1 MSTLLDGVGRLL
13 KVVFGMLAILVLL
26 VAIAGGAIYYH
37 FARDLP
43 KIGRL
48 SEYQPPVVSEVF
60 ADDGTKIGEY
70 WQECRFVVPYEDIPK
85 KLINAFVASED
96 ERFWDHEGVDFKSI
110 ARAFIENMR
119 AGHVVQGGSTIT
131 QQVARALVLTRE
143 KSLDRKV
150 KEAILA
156 TQIEQ
161 RFTKEEIIYI
171 YLNQIY
177 LGNRAY
183 GVKAAARNYFH
194 KELKDLT
201 LAEMTLI
208 AGLPS
213 APSTYSPIHNREMAR
228 QRQSRVLER
237 MLVNRYITR
246 AEYEQAIN
254 ERVAVYRWGLDK
266 DFNYRYAPYFVE
278 HIRRMVEDKYG
289 TDALYNKGLRIE
301 TTASVL
307 ANQAADR
314 AVKRGLFEVE
324 RRKGFSG
331 PVAVLTTDKIKAY
344 ADAIHRELVEFEEP
358 VYVPADPEKDAE
370 SRSIETPLKYGLI
383 YKGVVSEMDA
393 KGNAHVLVGHAV
405 GTVHAADRAWTGRTP
420 KVGDIY
426 WVRKKDP
433 ETNDGSS
440 VFWIEQEPKLESA
453 LFSYEPQTGD
463 VKAVVGGFSFRRS
476 EFNRATQ
483 ALRQPGSAFKP
494 LIYAA
499 ALDKGYTPSSVIV
512 DGPVSYQV
520 GREIWSPKNYGN
532 KYNGPMSLRSALTNS
547 VNIVAVKIFHDIG
560 IDYVTAY
567 ARKFGLTTPI
577 AHYLSSALGASDV
590 YLQELAR
597 AYGTFPNGGVRPE
610 LRFIRKITDKAGV
623 VLEENSAMA
632 LNPLHV
638 FDGADVEKES
648 EKGKEDKKKSESF
661 NTDLKI
667 EGEKTIK
674 EDKLKI
680 SKEEMKVLYGSDI
693 PEGHAITPRTA
704 MLMVSLMKSVVDN
717 GTGYKAKEL
726 KRPAAGK
733 TGTTNNESD
742 AWFMAYV
749 PNLVTGVWLGYDSR
763 KPIGPKMT
771 GGVVSAPIW
780 LYYMQEYLKDK
791 PVLDFAFPKLGEGKD
806 FESLTGGSAPASAK
820 PAPEGG
826 VEDGSSPGSRGVDFL
841 YKDLNGL

>member
-1 MSTLLDGVGRLL
+1 M
-13 KVVFGMLAILVLL
+13 
-26 VAIAGGAIYYH
+26 
-37 FARDLP
+37 
-43 KIGRL
+43 
-48 SEYQPPVVSEVF
+48 
-60 ADDGTKIGEY
+60 
-70 WQECRFVVPYEDIPK
+70 
-85 KLINAFVASED
+85 
-96 ERFWDHEGVDFKSI
+96 
-110 ARAFIENMR
+110 
-119 AGHVVQGGSTIT
+119 
-131 QQVARALVLTRE
+131 
-143 KSLDRKV
+143 DRKV

-161 RFTKEEIIYI
+161 RFSKEEIIYI

-194 KELKDLT
+194 KDLKDLT

-228 QRQSRVLER
+228 QRQVRVLER
-237 MLVNRYITR
+237 MLVNRYITK

-254 ERVAVYRWGLDK
+254 ERVPVYRWGLDK
-266 DFNYRYAPYFVE
+266 DYNYRYAPFFVE
-278 HIRRMVEDKYG
+278 HIRRVIEEKYG
-289 TDALYNKGLRIE
+289 TDALYNRGLRIE
-301 TTASVL
+301 TTANVL

-324 RRKGFSG
+324 KRKGFSG
-331 PVAVLTTDKIKAY
+331 PVATLTSEKIKTY
-344 ADAIHRELVEFEEP
+344 ADAIHRELVEFDEP
-358 VYVPADPEKDAE
+358 IPFPADPALDAAQKQ
-370 SRSIETPLKYGLI
+370 STETPLKYGLI
-383 YKGVVSEMDA
+383 YKGVIAEVDA
-393 KGNAHVLVGHAV
+393 KGNAQVLVGHNV
-405 GTVHAADRAWTGRTP
+405 GNITAADRAWTGRTP

-433 ETNDGSS
+433 DSNE
-440 VFWIEQEPKLESA
+440 FFLIEQEPKLESA

-463 VKAVVGGFSFRRS
+463 VKAIVGGFSFRRS

-483 ALRQPGSAFKP
+483 ALRQPGSSFKP
-494 LIYAA
+494 LIYSA
-499 ALDKGYTPSSVIV
+499 ALDKGYSPKSVIV

-532 KYNGPMSLRSALTNS
+532 KYNGPMTLRSALTNS

-590 YLQELAR
+590 NLQELAR

-610 LRFIRKITDKAGV
+610 LHFIRKITDKTGA
-623 VLEENSAMA
+623 VLEENPPTTLDVA
-632 LNPLHV
+632 HV
-638 FDGADVEKES
+638 FDGALDEQ
-648 EKGKEDKKKSESF
+648 KKSDDF

-667 EGEKTIK
+667 EGEKSIK
-674 EDKLKI
+674 NDKLKI
-680 SKEEMKVLYGSDI
+680 SKEEMKVLYGSEI
-693 PEGHAITPRTA
+693 PTGHVITARTA
-704 MLMVSLMKSVVDN
+704 MLMVSMMKNVVEN

-742 AWFMAYV
+742 AWFMAYI

-780 LYYMQEYLKDK
+780 LYYMQEYLKDQ
-791 PVLDFAFPKLGEGKD
+791 PVLDFAFPKLPEGKD
-806 FESLTGGSAPASAK
+806 LDDFTGGSAPVSAK

-826 VEDGSSPGSRGVDFL
+826 SEDGSSPGSRGVDFL

>member
-1 MSTLLDGVGRLL
+1 MSKITEGVGRLI
-13 KVVFGMLAILVLL
+13 KVIFGMVALLVLL
-26 VAIAGGAIYYH
+26 VVVAGGTIYYH
-37 FARDLP
+37 FAKDLP
-43 KIGRL
+43 QIGRL
-48 SEYQPPVVSEVF
+48 SEYQPPLVSEVF
-60 ADDGTKIGEY
+60 ADDGTKIGEF
-70 WQECRFVVPYEDIPK
+70 WQECRFVVPYEEIPK
-85 KLINAFVASED
+85 KFVNAFVASED

-110 ARAFIENMR
+110 LRAFVENLR

-161 RFTKEEIIYI
+161 RFTKEEILYI

-183 GVKAAARNYFH
+183 GVKAASRNYFH
-194 KELKDLT
+194 KDLKDLT

-213 APSTYSPIHNREMAR
+213 APSTYSPIHGGDMAR
-228 QRQSRVLER
+228 QRQLRVLER
-237 MLVNRYITR
+237 MLVNRYITKE
-246 AEYEQAIN
+246 EYDQAIQ

-266 DFNYRYAPYFVE
+266 DFNYRYAPFFVE
-278 HIRRMVEDKYG
+278 HIRRLVEDKYG
-289 TDALYNKGLRIE
+289 TQALYNKGLRIE
-301 TTASVL
+301 TTASIL

-324 RRKGFSG
+324 RRKGFPG
-331 PVAVLTTDKIKAY
+331 PVATLTPDKISSY
-344 ADAIHRELVEFEEP
+344 ANAIHRELVEFEEP
-358 VYVPADPEKDAE
+358 VYVPPLSPEEKTPL
-370 SRSIETPLKYGLI
+370 ITPLKSGLI
-383 YKGVVSEMDA
+383 YKGVISEVDSKA
-393 KGNAHVLVGHAV
+393 AHVLVGHV
-405 GTVHAADRAWTGRTP
+405 QGIITPADSAWTGRTP
-420 KVGDIY
+420 KVGEIY
-426 WVRKKDP
+426 WVRKKETDKP
-433 ETNDGSS
+433 ENEA
-440 VFWIEQEPKLESA
+440 FFAIEKEPKLESA

-463 VKAVVGGFSFRRS
+463 VKAISGGFSFRRS

-483 ALRQPGSAFKP
+483 ALRQPGSSFKP
-494 LIYAA
+494 IIYAA
-499 ALDKGYTPSSVIV
+499 SLDKGYTPKSTIV
-512 DGPVSYQV
+512 DAPVSYQV
-520 GREIWSPKNYGN
+520 GRDIWSPKNYGN

-560 IDYVTAY
+560 IDYVTAF
-567 ARKFGLTTPI
+567 ARKLGITTPI

-590 YLQELAR
+590 NLQELAR
-597 AYGTFPNGGVRPE
+597 AYGVFPNGGVLPE
-610 LRFIRKITDKAGV
+610 LRYIKKITDKNGT
-623 VLEENSAMA
+623 VLEENPAMNLDVA
-632 LNPLHV
+632 HV
-638 FDGADVEKES
+638 YDGAEIETSHDEKKRS
-648 EKGKEDKKKSESF
+648 EGF

-667 EGEKTIK
+667 AGDKVIK
-674 EDKLKI
+674 EEKLKLN
-680 SKEEMKVLYGSDI
+680 KEEIKILYGDEI
-693 PEGHAITPRTA
+693 PSQHVITPRTA

-749 PNLVTGVWLGYDSR
+749 PNLVTGVWMGYDSR

-780 LYYMQEYLKDK
+780 LYYMQEYLKET
-791 PVLDFAFPKLGEGKD
+791 PVLDFAFPQIKD
-806 FESLTGGSAPASAK
+806 IDSLTGGSAPLSAK

-826 VEDGSSPGSRGVDFL
+826 TEDESTPGSRGVDFL